1 MCVHRTVMLRI
12 HHGCRLNYVPEFH
25 HLIISLS
32 LSCVAATV
40 LYILLP
46 AAFCCLLC
54 RGRAMTMTQLWP
66 QHSTAHCWHGMWQHR
81 PSHSQAGWLGVWVWG
96 VALLQPPPTA
106 MPASRAPCAARPR
119 PRRAAAAVDRPSL
132 PRRTV
137 MRSST
142 AGEGGSVVH
151 ESI

>member
-1 MCVHRTVMLRI
+1 MFQ
-12 HHGCRLNYVPEFH
+12 NF
-25 HLIISLS
+25 IISSSLCLS
-32 LSCVAATV
+32 PVSRL

-106 MPASRAPCAARPR
+106 MVCGQ
-119 PRRAAAAVDRPSL
+119 AAAEACCGRCGQAFPPSSYGDAL
-132 PRRTV
+132 LN
-137 MRSST
+137 S
-142 AGEGGSVVH
+142 G
-151 ESI
+151 